1 MSKLHVLVSFLT
13 TSPRFVAEDLS
24 SQLAEFAFY
33 EDADAD
39 DTPHTR
45 TRSLSERQER
55 DVRCLVHRLL
65 LQPYLCCEMVHCLLL
80 LSATIHSPM
89 IQSFLSSFDQKLS
102 LKYSHFCPMLFNWCV
117 SLGFDKSKVLPSV
130 AFCSDE
136 SQGYPTMVIAKH
148 FGWSV
153 TGRAFHCLRLLV
165 PHSSSAGTPSN
176 TARLAPPCQ

>member
-13 TSPRFVAEDLS
+13 TSPRFAAEDLS

-33 EDADAD
+33 EDADGD

-55 DVRCLVHRLL
+55 DVRCLVHCLL

-117 SLGFDKSKVLPSV
+117 TLGFDKSKVLPSV

>member
-13 TSPRFVAEDLS
+13 TSPRFAAEDLS

-33 EDADAD
+33 EDADGD

-55 DVRCLVHRLL
+55 DVRCLV
-65 LQPYLCCEMVHCLLL
+65 QCLLL